1 MNLMALCDKKKGLKK
16 NRHIHPCYEEHPSNS
31 MWWAP
36 SPIVKDCS
44 KNVEREKI
52 VTSDFVATNLI
63 NHEIGNEEKYITIGC
78 ETNFFLNCLLF
89 KMSTSWMKVKLKVM
103 KIGNPKHGKF
113 KNKNKMTKIHN
124 LKY

>member
-1 MNLMALCDKKKGLKK
+1 
-16 NRHIHPCYEEHPSNS
+16 

-36 SPIVKDCS
+36 SPIVKDYS

-52 VTSDFVATNLI
+52 VTSEFVATNLI
-63 NHEIGNEEKYITIGC
+63 NHQIGNEEKYITIGC

-89 KMSTSWMKVKLKVM
+89 KISTSWMKVELKVM

-113 KNKNKMTKIHN
+113 LKTRIKL
-124 LKY
+124 LKYTTLNIKIFEII